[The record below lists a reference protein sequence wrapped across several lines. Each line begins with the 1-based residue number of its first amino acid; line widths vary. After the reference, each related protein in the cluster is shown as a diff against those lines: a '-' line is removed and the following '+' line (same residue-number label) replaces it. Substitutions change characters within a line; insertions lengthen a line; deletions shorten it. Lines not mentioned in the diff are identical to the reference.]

1 MKRKLVALAGLALL
15 TLASFAF
22 TSSATTP
29 TQALCGGG
37 CCGYCQMK

>member
-22 TSSATTP
+22 TASAGTSTR
-29 TQALCGGG
+29 ALCGGS
-37 CCGYCQMK
+37 CCGHCQMK

>member
-1 MKRKLVALAGLALL
+1 MKRKLVALASLTLL

-22 TSSATTP
+22 TGSASTP

-37 CCGYCQMK
+37 CCGHCQMK